1 MQRSLFGEN
10 RLCARCPPFLFP
22 DRVAFRVIPTRR
34 HRLVG
39 GNRLWAVSQIP
50 GCPVLVTLRVIPTGR
65 RRTRQNVRKGAKM
78 CGNVRTNRWLGTSAG
93 IRSCCVLCR
102 KIGQYG
108 RLLLR
113 FSSTFSRWGS
123 ACPCFSFTTSYTN
136 MLFQGPVGA
145 CVLYWEEDGR
155 HSTAPCSRAT

>member
-1 MQRSLFGEN
+1 MSRSTEFVD
-10 RLCARCPPFLFP
+10 FP
-22 DRVAFRVIPTRR
+22 
-34 HRLVG
+34 G
-39 GNRLWAVSQIP
+39 
-50 GCPVLVTLRVIPTGR
+50 TGR
-65 RRTRQNVRKGAKM
+65 RAIGFSRNRPPRHWIFPEPAAAPLDFPGTGRRAIGLSRNRPPRQRVRRARITFM
-78 CGNVRTNRWLGTSAG
+78 FVDNRVTPLRRWLGTSAG

-102 KIGQYG
+102 KIGHYG
-108 RLLLR
+108 RLLLS